1 MGLTGERS
9 RNGRPVRPGHT
20 ESMYRSLQTG
30 RAAAAFLVCL
40 FHVMGCVA
48 SGKYFN
54 QPWASAPFSWGV
66 IAVEYFF
73 VLSGFIL
80 FTVHREDLFKV
91 DRFVPYA
98 IKRIVRIYPTYLLV
112 CAGVLIGALAI
123 PELRSAIP
131 QQPMVILSRLLLVPQ
146 FFQERVEGGS
156 PSTVLTV
163 AWTLECEVAFYL
175 LFGLAML
182 GRVGCGLLVLGLL
195 AAFGCRIA
203 GWPLPRLGYFVT
215 SDLGISFLLGVGA
228 GALNRARFRMP
239 LAEWAA
245 GLLILLL
252 FLLHADDARLLWP
265 NQLVRALVTG
275 LCAGGLLLSLVS
287 CEERGL
293 PVGRHPWIQ
302 TLGDASYALYLIHF
316 PLVSVLTKAAVWL
329 GLPRLGKA
337 GVVGT
342 IVAEVILCVGVAV
355 PFHLWVEKPML
366 GWIRGKTRSLTAPKA
381 VAEATPRE

>member
-1 MGLTGERS
+1 
-9 RNGRPVRPGHT
+9 
-20 ESMYRSLQTG
+20 MYRSLQTG
-30 RAAAAFLVCL
+30 RAAAALLVCL

-54 QPWASAPFSWGV
+54 QPWAAAPFSWGV
-66 IAVEYFF
+66 MALEYFF

-80 FTVHREDLFKV
+80 FTVHGDDLCRV
-91 DRFVPYA
+91 DRFIPYV
-98 IKRIVRIYPTYLLV
+98 IKRIVRIYPPYLLV
-112 CAGVLIGALAI
+112 CACVLLGALLI
-123 PELRSAIP
+123 PELRNALP
-131 QQPMVILSRLLLVPQ
+131 EQPLRILSRLLLLPRY
-146 FFQERVEGGS
+146 FEERMDEGA
-156 PSTVLTV
+156 PSSVLAV
-163 AWTLECEVAFYL
+163 AWTLECEVFFYG
-175 LFGLAML
+175 LFGVMMM
-182 GRVGCGLLVLGLL
+182 GRVGCGVLVLGLL

-203 GWPLPRLGYFVT
+203 GWPMPRIGYFVT

-239 LAEWAA
+239 LAEWLA
-245 GLLILLL
+245 GLMILLL

-275 LCAGGLLLSLVS
+275 LCSGALLLALVS

-302 TLGDASYALYLIHF
+302 ALGDASYALYLIHF

-329 GLPRLGKA
+329 GLARLGKA

-342 IVAEVILCVGVAV
+342 MVAEVILCVAVAV
-355 PFHLWVEKPML
+355 PFHLWVEKPIV
-366 GWIRGKTRSLTAPKA
+366 GWFRGKTAFLTTPKGVAGAPP
-381 VAEATPRE
+381 VE

>member
-1 MGLTGERS
+1 
-9 RNGRPVRPGHT
+9 
-20 ESMYRSLQTG
+20 MYRSLQTG
-30 RAAAAFLVCL
+30 RAAAALLVCL
-40 FHVMGCVA
+40 FHAMGCVA

-54 QPWASAPFSWGV
+54 QIWAAAPLSWGV

-80 FTVHREDLFKV
+80 FTVHRDDLCRL
-91 DRFVPYA
+91 DRFIPYA
-98 IKRIVRIYPTYLLV
+98 IKRIVRIYPTYWLV
-112 CAGVLIGALAI
+112 CAGVLLAALVI
-123 PELRSAIP
+123 PELRSSIAQEP
-131 QQPMVILSRLLLVPQ
+131 SVILSRLLLIPQ
-146 FFQERVEGGS
+146 YLQERIAEGTPARLLSVG
-156 PSTVLTV
+156 
-163 AWTLECEVAFYL
+163 WTLECEVAFYA

-182 GRVGCGLLVLGLL
+182 GRAGCGVLVLGLL

-203 GWPLPRLGYFVT
+203 GWPLPRLGYLVT
-215 SDLGISFLLGVGA
+215 SEFGIAFLLGVGA

-239 LAEWAA
+239 LAEWVV

-252 FLLHADDARLLWP
+252 FLLHADDARILWP
-265 NQLVRALVTG
+265 NQQVRGLVTG
-275 LCAGGLLLSLVS
+275 LCAGGLLLSLIS

-293 PVGRHPWIQ
+293 PVGGHPWIQ

-337 GVVGT
+337 GAVGT
-342 IVAEVILCVGVAV
+342 IVAEVILCVAVSV

-366 GWIRGKTRSLTAPKA
+366 GWLRRKTRSLTATKE
-381 VAEATPRE
+381 VVPREGT

>member
-1 MGLTGERS
+1 
-9 RNGRPVRPGHT
+9 
-20 ESMYRSLQTG
+20 MYRSLQTG
-30 RAAAAFLVCL
+30 RAAAALLVCL
-40 FHVMGCVA
+40 FHAMGCVA

-54 QPWASAPFSWGV
+54 QTWASAPFSWGV

-80 FTVHREDLFKV
+80 FTVHRDDLFRV

-98 IKRIVRIYPTYLLV
+98 IKRIVRIYPTYLMV
-112 CAGVLIGALAI
+112 CAGVLLGALVI
-123 PELRSAIP
+123 PELRSALP
-131 QQPMVILSRLLLVPQ
+131 HQPLVILSRLLLVPQ
-146 FFQERVEGGS
+146 YFQDRVEGGGPAS
-156 PSTVLTV
+156 VLTV
-163 AWTLECEVAFYL
+163 AWTLECEVAFYG
-175 LFGLAML
+175 LFGVMML
-182 GRVGCGLLVLGLL
+182 GRVGSGMIVLGLL
-195 AAFGCRIA
+195 AAFGCRVA

-215 SDLGISFLLGVGA
+215 SEFGIAFILGAGA

-239 LAEWAA
+239 LAVWAA

-265 NQLVRALVTG
+265 NQEVRALVTG
-275 LCAGGLLLSLVS
+275 LCAGGLLLSLIS

-293 PVGRHPWIQ
+293 PVGGHPWIQ

-342 IVAEVILCVGVAV
+342 IVAEVILCVAV
-355 PFHLWVEKPML
+355 SVLFHVRVEKPIL
-366 GWIRGKTRSLTAPKA
+366 GWFRRKTRSLTAPKE

>member
-1 MGLTGERS
+1 
-9 RNGRPVRPGHT
+9 
-20 ESMYRSLQTG
+20 MYRSLQTG
-30 RAAAAFLVCL
+30 RAAAALLVCL
-40 FHVMGCVA
+40 FHAMGCVA
-48 SGKYFN
+48 NAKYFN
-54 QPWASAPFSWGV
+54 QLWAAAPFSWGV

-91 DRFVPYA
+91 DRFIPYA

-112 CAGVLIGALAI
+112 CAGVLLGALVI
-123 PELRSAIP
+123 PELRSGVP
-131 QQPMVILSRLLLVPQ
+131 HEPMVILSRLLLFPQ
-146 FFQERVEGGS
+146 YFQGRVEGGS
-156 PSTVLTV
+156 SSSVLAV
-163 AWTLECEVAFYL
+163 AWTLECEVTFYL
-175 LFGLAML
+175 LFGLTML
-182 GRVGCGLLVLGLL
+182 GRAGCGVLVLGLL

-203 GWPLPRLGYFVT
+203 GWPMPRLGYFVT

-245 GLLILLL
+245 GLLVLML

-265 NQLVRALVTG
+265 NQEVRALVTG
-275 LCAGGLLLSLVS
+275 LCAGGLLLSLIS
-287 CEERGL
+287 CEARGL
-293 PVGRHPWIQ
+293 PVGGHPWIQ

-316 PLVSVLTKAAVWL
+316 PLVSVLTKAAVWS

-342 IVAEVILCVGVAV
+342 IVAEVILCVAVAV
-355 PFHLWVEKPML
+355 PFHLWVEKPLL
-366 GWIRGKTRSLTAPKA
+366 GWLRRKTRSLTATKA
-381 VAEATPRE
+381 AAEAPAGE